1 MNHGTYPFNV
11 LLFVLQNYDVI
22 KTIEACNIQFIE
34 VSYNFLLK
42 KHKTENLKDEQ
53 HWLHKN
59 KPGVGEGYAISR
71 FPHDT
76 RRLTH
81 IVKTDGSLFATN
93 CWNNLQK
100 TERSIVI

>member
-53 HWLHKN
+53 H
-59 KPGVGEGYAISR
+59 
-71 FPHDT
+71 
-76 RRLTH
+76 
-81 IVKTDGSLFATN
+81 
-93 CWNNLQK
+93 
-100 TERSIVI
+100 